1 MTALTV
7 LTGGGELGT
16 TPVPICTLCGV
27 PHQPGCR
34 ILARH
39 LDWMALRGLSATTI
53 YARKGALRRLGA
65 ALPVPVIAATPE
77 DLYEWRAHLGGAA
90 QTVLQAVSSAKQFY
104 LWAIAEGLITSNPA
118 GRLPVPRP
126 PRMLPRPISEEN
138 LMAALE
144 QAPPR
149 IRPWLVL
156 AAWCGLRAK
165 EIAFLRAE
173 NLHLTNDPPVLL
185 VASDATKGSRER
197 TVPLSAWVVGEL
209 AAAHLP
215 TRGYA
220 FRRHD
225 GARGP
230 NAPWLVS
237 HLASDFLRDCGIP
250 ATLHSMR
257 HRFGS
262 RTYQASK
269 DIRAVQSLMG
279 HLSPET
285 TSGYAQ
291 YSDAAAAAAVEALPI
306 PRRLHAVDGGTR

>member
-7 LTGGGELGT
+7 LPGGGET
-16 TPVPICTLCGV
+16 DHAWSVCTLCGV
-27 PHQPGCR
+27 AHHGACR
-34 ILARH
+34 ILSRH
-39 LDWMALRGLSATTI
+39 LDWMSLRGLSATTI
-53 YARKGALRRLGA
+53 YARRGALRRLGA
-65 ALPVPVIAATPE
+65 ALPVPVLDATAA
-77 DLYEWRAHLGGAA
+77 DLYEWRAHLGCAA
-90 QTVLQAVSSAKQFY
+90 QTTLQAVSSAKQFY
-104 LWAIAEGLITSNPA
+104 AWAVAEGLRSDNPA

-126 PRMLPRPISEEN
+126 PRMLPRPISEED

-149 IRPWLVL
+149 IRPWIAL

-165 EIAFLRAE
+165 EVAFLRAE
-173 NLHLTNDPPVLL
+173 NIHVANDPPVLL

-197 TVPLSAWVVGEL
+197 LIPLSAFVVAEL
-209 AAAHLP
+209 AAAKLP
-215 TRGYA
+215 SRGYA

-225 GARGP
+225 GASGP

-257 HRFGS
+257 HRFAS

-279 HLSPET
+279 HVSPEV
-285 TSGYAQ
+285 TSAYAA
-291 YSDAAAAAAVEALPI
+291 YSDTAAAAAVEALPV
-306 PRRLHAVDGGTR
+306 PRDLS